1 MYASYH
7 KSRNTCRK
15 YEEIY
20 PPEVGE
26 FVYITDDTYTKKQV
40 LRMEHLVLKVLNFDL
55 AVPSALTFANLF
67 CKMSE
72 SEERTAHLAQYLC
85 ELTLMD
91 GETYLVRLALNGL
104 YITCLCVKFA
114 IGGDSSAWYMYVYGV
129 A

>member
-1 MYASYH
+1 M
-7 KSRNTCRK
+7 
-15 YEEIY
+15 
-20 PPEVGE
+20 
-26 FVYITDDTYTKKQV
+26 YITDDTYTKKQV

-91 GETYLVRLALNGL
+91 GETYLVGLALNGL
-104 YITCLCVKFA
+104 YITCFCVKVA
-114 IGGDSSAWYMYVYGV
+114 IGV
-129 A
+129 

>member
-1 MYASYH
+1 MQKRFPFPFKVSLKITLTNY
-7 KSRNTCRK
+7 RK

-55 AVPSALTFANLF
+55 AIPSALTFANLF

-91 GETYLVRLALNGL
+91 GETYLVRLLLN
-104 YITCLCVKFA
+104 T
-114 IGGDSSAWYMYVYGV
+114 W
-129 A
+129 

>member
-1 MYASYH
+1 MIRISNKICHFRLLTYLPRDHASH
-7 KSRNTCRK
+7 NKSRDTYRK

-91 GETYLVRLALNGL
+91 GETYLVGLALNGL
-104 YITCLCVKFA
+104 YISC
-114 IGGDSSAWYMYVYGV
+114 
-129 A
+129 